1 MHPAAQDIRRGAYLL
16 WNAPGFTIAALAALA
31 LGMGAAAAI
40 FSVVDAVLLKPL
52 PFPHPER
59 LLVIWEKNPAQ
70 NKFKQYVAGGNFL
83 EWQKQNR
90 TLAAMGAF
98 QDNVHV
104 NLTAGPNGHI
114 DPDELAAQRVSAG
127 LFPLLGVSPVVGRVF
142 LPEEDQPGRTNFVL
156 LSFRLWQSRFG
167 ADPSIAGKTIRL
179 RDQNY
184 TVVGVM
190 PAGFQILG
198 APADVWI
205 PLGLDP
211 ADPRVVQGQFL
222 VVIARLAPGVDLPAA
237 SAEMETIG
245 NRLAQAG
252 PALNRGR
259 WPSVYPLR
267 DEVEGDVRKPLL
279 VLTAAVASLL
289 LIGCVNV
296 ANLLLARGAARRK
309 EIAIRSALGASRR
322 RIVAQLVLENLPLA
336 LAGGALGLLLAWGGV
351 ALLPRLGKVDIPRLA
366 EARLDWRVFLFAL
379 AASLATGVLFSLAPA
394 LQGAGADPIDGLIEG
409 TRGGTASRSN
419 RLLRDA
425 MVVSETGLAV
435 LILIGAGL
443 LMRSFA
449 RLRAVDPGFQPSGLL
464 TLRLPLSG
472 IRNSS
477 PERRAAFVQ
486 QAVSSVAALP
496 GVRTVGAVNALPLT
510 GLGVGSF
517 FSVEERPAPPPE
529 ERPTA
534 LLRAVTPQYFRA
546 MGIPLIAGREFA
558 ESDSAQAPFS
568 LVIDQALAHRFWPG
582 GANPLGARL
591 ALDLIHRVGQ
601 IVGVVGDVKPD
612 RLDGAPWPTIYCS
625 YAQYP
630 FGIMVF
636 AARTAP
642 PPQTLSTAVERTIH
656 QLDPDQPVTNIRP
669 MESVLEQAV
678 AGARF
683 NTVVLGVFAQIALVL
698 AAVGIYGVVSYD
710 VSRRTNEI
718 GVRLALGAQPGN
730 VLRLILRQGALL
742 ALVGLAAGLAA
753 AFALTRLMAT
763 MLYGVKSTDAYTFA
777 GAALVLWT
785 VSIMANYLPAR
796 RAMALQPAAALRH
809 E

>member
-1 MHPAAQDIRRGAYLL
+1 MHPVAQDIRRGAYLL

-40 FSVVDAVLLKPL
+40 SSVVDAVLLKPL
-52 PFPHPER
+52 PFPHPDR

-83 EWQKQNR
+83 EWQKQSR
-90 TLAAMGAF
+90 TLAALGAF

-114 DPDELAAQRVSAG
+114 EPEELAVQRISAG
-127 LFPLLGVSPVVGRVF
+127 LFPLLGVSPVVGRGF
-142 LPEEDQPGRTNFVL
+142 QPDEDQPGRTNFVL
-156 LSFRLWQSRFG
+156 LSFQLWQTRFS
-167 ADPSIAGKTIRL
+167 ANPSIAGKVIRL
-179 RDQNY
+179 RDQDY

-190 PAGFQILG
+190 PARFQILD

-211 ADPRVVQGQFL
+211 ADPRVATGRFL
-222 VVIARLAPGVDLPAA
+222 VVIGRLAPGSDISGAR
-237 SAEMETIG
+237 AEMETIG
-245 NRLAQAG
+245 NRLAQAN

-259 WPSVYPLR
+259 RPSVYPLQE
-267 DEVEGDVRKPLL
+267 EVEGEVRKPLL

-322 RIVAQLVLENLPLA
+322 RIVAQLVLESLPLA

-351 ALLPRLGKVDIPRLA
+351 ALLPRLGKTGIPRLA
-366 EARLDWRVFLFAL
+366 QAQLDWRVFLFAL
-379 AASLATGVLFSLAPA
+379 AASLAVGFLFSLAPA
-394 LQGAGADPIDGLIEG
+394 LRHASTDPMDGLIEG
-409 TRGGTASRSN
+409 TRGGTASRSG
-419 RLLRDA
+419 RALSSTL
-425 MVVSETGLAV
+425 VVSETALAV

-443 LMRSFA
+443 LMRSFT
-449 RLRAVDPGFQPSGLL
+449 RLRAVAPGFQPSGLL
-464 TLRLPLSG
+464 TLRVPLSG

-477 PERRAAFVQ
+477 PDRRVAFVK
-486 QAVSSVAALP
+486 QATSSVGALP
-496 GVRTVGAVNALPLT
+496 GVRAVGAVNALPLT

-517 FSVEERPAPPPE
+517 FSVEGRPAPPPE
-529 ERPTA
+529 ERPSA

-558 ESDSAQAPFS
+558 ESDTAQAPFS
-568 LVIDQALAHRFWPG
+568 LVIDQTLARRFWPG

-591 ALDLIHRVGQ
+591 ALDLIGRVGE
-601 IVGVVGDVKPD
+601 IVGIAGDVKPD
-612 RLDGAPWPTIYCS
+612 RLDGEPWPTVYCPH
-625 YAQYP
+625 AQYP
-630 FGIMVF
+630 FSIMVF
-636 AARTAP
+636 AVRTAL
-642 PPQTLSTAVERTIH
+642 PPQTLSTAVERAIH
-656 QLDPDQPVTNIRP
+656 QLDPDQPVTDIRP
-669 MESVLEQAV
+669 MENVLDQAV

-683 NTVVLGVFAQIALVL
+683 NTVILGVFAQIALVL

-710 VSRRTNEI
+710 VSRRANEI
-718 GVRLALGAQPGN
+718 GVRMALGAHPGN
-730 VLRLILRQGALL
+730 VLWLILRQGALL
-742 ALVGLAAGLAA
+742 AAAGLAAGLAA

-763 MLYGVKSTDAYTFA
+763 MLYGVKPADAGTFA
-777 GAALVLWT
+777 AVSLVLGT

-796 RAMALQPAAALRH
+796 RAMALEPAAALRH